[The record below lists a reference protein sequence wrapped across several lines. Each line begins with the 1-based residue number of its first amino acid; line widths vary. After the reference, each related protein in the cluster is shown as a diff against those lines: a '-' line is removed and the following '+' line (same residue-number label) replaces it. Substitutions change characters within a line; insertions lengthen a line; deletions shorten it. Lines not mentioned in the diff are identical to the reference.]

1 MGLSRIDPNLDFAYI
16 MTPEGAVMRR
26 QDEAPSP
33 ETANQRL
40 EKAGVPKRYLD
51 ASFDK
56 LKELPEAKTAV
67 KTAKEWAEAPL
78 ADRGFFFVGTP
89 GVGKT
94 YLAAA
99 ALRHK
104 VEHGLLNARFLNVP
118 LFLDQIRASFK
129 FSDDSAQ
136 RDFEFVCNRAS
147 VVVLDD
153 FGKERATDWA
163 TLVFPDPLNPVRI
176 RKRFA
181 SSDATTRRMNS
192 GCTARPADMKS
203 AWHDATRLVRFRGVT
218 EVIIF
223 IISSRAGRSQTLG
236 FGGSRS
242 STEFRWT

>member
-1 MGLSRIDPNLDFAYI
+1 MGLSKIDPNLDFAYI
-16 MTPEGAVMRR
+16 MTPEGMVVRR
-26 QDEAPSP
+26 QDEPPAPDI
-33 ETANQRL
+33 AHARL

-118 LFLDQIRASFK
+118 LFLDQIRTSFK

-163 TLVFPDPLNPVRI
+163 TERLYVLVESRYSAMLPLIVTSNRTL
-176 RKRFA
+176 
-181 SSDATTRRMNS
+181 DELNDLGYGATVSRLTEMCAVVKV
-192 GCTARPADMKS
+192 GGADLRPKLN
-203 AWHDATRLVRFRGVT
+203 R
-218 EVIIF
+218 
-223 IISSRAGRSQTLG
+223 
-236 FGGSRS
+236 
-242 STEFRWT
+242 